1 MPESPTLTLAKQI
14 CRFRTSL
21 DLIEHW
27 LSKQPQQDSLEIPEF
42 DPIDVPGLLPNIYLL
57 EKIDGRLKYRVSG
70 ENVNSLFGRQN
81 TGRYLDEVVP
91 PHLYEFVHPYFYS
104 IFSGNLVVFG
114 GMVVVSNKEY
124 LEFERV
130 LLPVRRKGETR
141 LLGMLSLTDTAKMR
155 DDAPPPRP
163 KGGYTFHCQN
173 LATGTIG
180 EFFHEVTPIKSP
192 QIR

>member
-1 MPESPTLTLAKQI
+1 MPESSTLALAKRI
-14 CRFRTSL
+14 FRFRTSL

-27 LSKQPQQDSLEIPEF
+27 LSKQPNEDRLDIPDF
-42 DPIDVPGLLPNIYLL
+42 DPIDVPNLLPNIYLL

-81 TGRYLDEVVP
+81 TGRFLDEVVP

-104 IFSGNLVVFG
+104 IFSGNLVIFG

-130 LLPVRRKGETR
+130 LLPVRRNGEIR
-141 LLGMLSLTDTAKMR
+141 LLGMQSLTDTAKLR
-155 DDAPPPRP
+155 ENAPPPRP
-163 KGGYTFHCQN
+163 KGGYTFHWQN
-173 LATGTIG
+173 LATGSVE

-192 QIR
+192 QTR

>member
-81 TGRYLDEVVP
+81 TCRYLD
-91 PHLYEFVHPYFYS
+91 
-104 IFSGNLVVFG
+104 
-114 GMVVVSNKEY
+114 
-124 LEFERV
+124 
-130 LLPVRRKGETR
+130 
-141 LLGMLSLTDTAKMR
+141 
-155 DDAPPPRP
+155 
-163 KGGYTFHCQN
+163 
-173 LATGTIG
+173 
-180 EFFHEVTPIKSP
+180 
-192 QIR
+192 